1 MSFKTAFFPI
11 VFSILAV
18 VYFMLFEQE
27 KDCVISLESKEFIKK
42 FTDKKFNGESK
53 VLALDI
59 KSNEIDFSYKVGN
72 KPISYAG
79 FDVFIQDSTKK
90 IISNYNTIKL
100 EFKTTNIVSFNLSA
114 RTFEKGITRKKEV
127 DTYRYNSVSIP
138 GSESVKVESVCF
150 DDFTT
155 KDWWIKDWITDV
167 VSLET
172 PDWTELEWLSITHEI
187 VGNRD
192 DPASVTLKRLVFV
205 KNNTRFWTV
214 VFLINVLYFLGLF
227 SFKRRKQKSLKK
239 REVVISYKRVEE
251 SLGKVP
257 EDWKKNI
264 IAFISEQ
271 YRNSELSLLNVAKE
285 VGKHEKTVSK
295 FFQDEFNTSFKKYLN
310 LLRLEEAKKLLIEPS
325 LTIKE
330 IAYMVG
336 YSSTNNF
343 TRVFKQYEGSTPS
356 EFRSSET

>member
-11 VFSILAV
+11 VFLALSV
-18 VYFMLFEQE
+18 AYFVLFENQ
-27 KDCVISLESKEFIKK
+27 KDCIISLESEEFIKK
-42 FTDKKFNGESK
+42 FTDEKFNGESK

-59 KSNEIDFSYKVGN
+59 KSNEVDFLYKVGN

-79 FDVFIQDSTKK
+79 FDVFIQDSIKK
-90 IISNYNTIKL
+90 IISNYNTIKV

-150 DDFTT
+150 DDLTT
-155 KDWWIKDWITDV
+155 KDWWIKDWLTDV
-167 VSLET
+167 VSLGT

-187 VGNRD
+187 SINRD
-192 DPASVTLKRLVFV
+192 DPAGVTLKRLVFV
-205 KNNTRFWTV
+205 KNNTRFWMV
-214 VFLINVLYFLGLF
+214 VFLINVLYFLILVF
-227 SFKRRKQKSLKK
+227 FKWRKQKSLKK
-239 REVVISYKRVEE
+239 REVVISYKRVDK
-251 SLGKVP
+251 SLGEVD

-264 IAFISEQ
+264 IIFISEQ
-271 YRNSELSLLNVAKE
+271 YVNSELSLLNVANK

-310 LLRLEEAKKLLIEPS
+310 LLRLEEAKKLLTEPS
-325 LTIKE
+325 LSIKE
-330 IAYMVG
+330 IAYTVG

-343 TRVFKQYEGSTPS
+343 TRVFKQYEGKTPS
-356 EFRSSET
+356 VFRESSA